1 MNFGFPRGLFPG
13 MSGGEPM
20 DMSED
25 QRFQSLQQ
33 RFQMN
38 RGPMMPQEEQNL
50 QNAHSDEDDNVQID
64 TNSPYIKEEPDYVGE
79 IPNEQ
84 NDFSMDI
91 YSEGAFHSKHVCKVC
106 GDRASGKHYGL
117 YSCEGCKGFFKRT
130 VRKEL
135 SYSCRDNKHC
145 VIDKR
150 QRNRCQF
157 CRYQKCLTMGMKR
170 EAVQGEISKDA
181 SKMMMDYENGG
192 ESSMLSR
199 NISSENGGHPFDEMP
214 IEQIR
219 DAENELDRLYQQ
231 NQGVNY
237 VTEYLRALIEWT
249 KMIPQFE
256 SLKTDDRV
264 YLVQSAWNEI
274 TIADIAHRSMEFEDK
289 LLIGKNEILTRGQ
302 ATSTNVDIIF
312 GRVITELVY
321 KMKEMKLDRTELG
334 CLKAI
339 ILYNPDVKQLQ
350 DPILVE
356 DLREKV
362 YATLEAYSKQKY
374 PEQPGRFAKLLLRLP
389 ALRSIGLKCLE
400 SMFLF
405 KTVGDTPQIE
415 LVRDCF

>member
-1 MNFGFPRGLFPG
+1 MNFGGFRLFG
-13 MSGGEPM
+13 MGEEPM
-20 DMSED
+20 DMSGD
-25 QRFQSLQQ
+25 QRFNIQQ
-33 RFQMN
+33 RFQMG
-38 RGPMMPQEEQNL
+38 RPMMSPEEQAS
-50 QNAHSDEDDNVQID
+50 QSSDEVEID
-64 TNSPYIKEEPDYVGE
+64 TSPFIKEEPEFGGE
-79 IPNEQ
+79 IT
-84 NDFSMDI
+84 NDQGDFGMDI
-91 YSEGAFHSKHVCKVC
+91 YSEGGFHSKHVCKVC

-135 SYSCRDNKHC
+135 TYSCRDNKHC
-145 VIDKR
+145 IIDKR

-157 CRYQKCLTMGMKR
+157 CRYQKCLSMVMKR

-181 SKMMMDYENGG
+181 GKMMEIKY
-192 ESSMLSR
+192 ESSGDTVMQSSGMIQE
-199 NISSENGGHPFDEMP
+199 NINSNPFDEMP

-219 DAENELDRLYQQ
+219 EAEIELDRLYQQ

-256 SLKTDDRV
+256 TLKTDDRV

-350 DPILVE
+350 DPLLVE

-362 YATLEAYSKQKY
+362 YAALEAYVKQKY

-405 KTVGDTPQIE
+405 KTVGDPPQLE
-415 LVRDCF
+415 LVRNCF